1 MIGEKIAKIMAEI
14 TPIEKKE
21 HDEEKNYK
29 YPKVEEIIEMVRKLL
44 VKNKVAIIPSE
55 VCNLIPQGQKV
66 FVKMKYQIID
76 LEDEKKDYIEV
87 EIAGSGYDEGG
98 RAIFAALTRSI

>member
-1 MIGEKIAKIMAEI
+1 MAEI

-21 HDEEKNYK
+21 QDEEKNYK
-29 YPKVEEIIEMVRKLL
+29 YPKVEEIVEMVRQLL
-44 VKNKVAIIPSE
+44 IKNKVAIIPSE
-55 VCNLIPQGQKV
+55 VCNLMPQGNKV
-66 FVKMKYQIID
+66 YIKMKYQIID

-87 EIAGSGYDEGG
+87 EMPGSGYDEGG